1 MRMCVDEGEGAV
13 KRHELRESE
22 QVEPHMYLSG
32 SHVSSFFLALVA
44 GSFFGMA
51 FDFLV
56 VVAGVVVE
64 GGEGLLP
71 AAAGVEGV
79 EARLM
84 ASVAGKRR
92 RRARRTRMRRRE
104 ETKLRL
110 CSRFLEGGNSG
121 GRPPVCGP
129 P

>member
-1 MRMCVDEGEGAV
+1 M
-13 KRHELRESE
+13 
-22 QVEPHMYLSG
+22 EPHTYLSG
-32 SHVSSFFLALVA
+32 SQVSSFFLALDA
-44 GSFFGMA
+44 GSFLGMA

-56 VVAGVVVE
+56 VVIGVVEGGVE

-71 AAAGVEGV
+71 AAAGVEEV

-92 RRARRTRMRRRE
+92 RRPKRTRTRKRK
-104 ETKLRL
+104 ETKSRL
-110 CSRFLEGGNSG
+110 CSPFLGGGNG